1 MRKSKLF
8 KASLLLGLMAA
19 LGLAALPFFAPES
32 QAAVTDTFYCSA
44 MPGCVYTGLVEMRNP
59 GPSNELE
66 AKKAKDEK
74 PADAPAPKEKASP
87 KEPAP
92 EPEEAFSY
100 ESLTIASPAA
110 EETLWNIG
118 GDLNVSLALNPP
130 LQPGHQVRV
139 YFDGNAQMVAGTSFQ
154 LNEVWRGVHNLQAE
168 IIDETGRMLIR
179 SRTNRF
185 YVQQTTVGIPG
196 R

>member
-1 MRKSKLF
+1 MEIRTIL
-8 KASLLLGLMAA
+8 ALLGL
-19 LGLAALPFFAPES
+19 LLAPLATAGEAYVWTDDEGVVHYSDRPVPGARRIQLAEPNTGQSPAP
-32 QAAVTDTFYCSA
+32 
-44 MPGCVYTGLVEMRNP
+44 RR
-59 GPSNELE
+59 
-66 AKKAKDEK
+66 
-74 PADAPAPKEKASP
+74 ADAASDGTAEEPVESDAP
-87 KEPAP
+87 
-92 EPEEAFSY
+92 FRY
-100 ESLTIASPAA
+100 ETLEIASPGA

-118 GDLNVSLALNPP
+118 GVLNVSLALNPP

-139 YFDGNAQMVAGTSFQ
+139 YFDGNGQIVSGTSFQ

-185 YVQQTTVGIPG
+185 YVQQATV